1 MKRFVTFVLAATL
14 IHSGVLA
21 EGQQEVVAPV
31 AAPPVKLVWSTASVP
46 GDAHTLAMGVFKTEV
61 EKLSGGNI
69 TVDNFDSSSLF
80 AQGVDLDATMQ
91 GKIDLV
97 YTSASLTAQYVPT
110 ASMFGAAF
118 TFQSYNQMTKTL
130 NGPVGKKVYDQ
141 ITAKLGVRPLM
152 AFYLGTRQLNLTEK
166 AGLVTKPEQMKAIKM
181 RVPNAPAWI
190 AMGRALGA
198 NPTPMAFGEVYM
210 GLKTGVVDAQ
220 DNPLPTDKNAKFYE
234 VTKYIVLTDHVV
246 DSVWPSINEKRW
258 KSLSAQQ
265 QDWVMKAMETA
276 RAFCDKTNLDN
287 EKSILSFFKDQG
299 LTVVENPDKAA
310 FAAYA
315 KNFYL
320 TDGKDISKDWD
331 WNLYEEIQQIK

>member
-1 MKRFVTFVLAATL
+1 MKRIAMLMLVVMLVIA
-14 IHSGVLA
+14 GVSA
-21 EGQQEVVAPV
+21 EGVKETPAP
-31 AAPPVKLVWSTASVP
+31 ASNQPVKLVWSTASVP
-46 GDAHTLAMGVFKTEV
+46 GDAHTVAMGVFKSEV
-61 EKLSGGNI
+61 ERLSAGNI
-69 TVDNFDSSSLF
+69 TVDNFDSGSLF

-91 GKIDLV
+91 GKIDIV

-118 TFQSYNQMTKTL
+118 TFQSYEQMTKTL
-130 NGPVGKKVYDQ
+130 NGPVGQKVYDQ
-141 ITAKLGVRPLM
+141 VTAKLGVRPLM

-166 AGLVTKPEQMKAIKM
+166 AGPVTKPEQMKTIKM

-198 NPTPMAFGEVYM
+198 NPTPMSFGEVYM

-234 VTKYIVLTDHVV
+234 VTKYIVLTSHVV

-258 KSLSAQQ
+258 QSLSAQQ
-265 QDWVMKAMETA
+265 KDWVMQAMNTA
-276 RAFCDKTNLDN
+276 RVFCDKTNLEN
-287 EKSILSFFKDQG
+287 EKNILSFFKDQG
-299 LTVVENPDKAA
+299 LTIIENPDKAA

-320 TDGKDISKDWD
+320 NEGKDISKDWD
-331 WNLYEEIQQIK
+331 WKLYEEIQKIK

>member
-1 MKRFVTFVLAATL
+1 
-14 IHSGVLA
+14 
-21 EGQQEVVAPV
+21 
-31 AAPPVKLVWSTASVP
+31 
-46 GDAHTLAMGVFKTEV
+46 
-61 EKLSGGNI
+61 
-69 TVDNFDSSSLF
+69 
-80 AQGVDLDATMQ
+80 
-91 GKIDLV
+91 
-97 YTSASLTAQYVPT
+97 
-110 ASMFGAAF
+110 
-118 TFQSYNQMTKTL
+118 
-130 NGPVGKKVYDQ
+130 
-141 ITAKLGVRPLM
+141 
-152 AFYLGTRQLNLTEK
+152 
-166 AGLVTKPEQMKAIKM
+166 
-181 RVPNAPAWI
+181 
-190 AMGRALGA
+190 
-198 NPTPMAFGEVYM
+198 MAFGEVYM

-287 EKSILSFFKDQG
+287 EKSILSFFKEQG

-320 TDGKDISKDWD
+320 TEGKDISKDWD